1 VSAVGVAKILAPALG
16 AATVAVATMLLRDR
30 LAPHPKAPTLEEVQ
44 AAIDL
49 GNGRYVDAL
58 CHADA
63 DGYANLFLPD
73 GLSLP
78 SHGPI
83 LHGREVIRDNI
94 AATFQTM
101 RYVGGDMQT
110 IETLLA
116 DDAAYEIG
124 RYEFQTERRGR
135 HKPEVMRGRYLVV
148 WQPYGDEWKIA
159 VDVDQAGAPVF

>member
-1 VSAVGVAKILAPALG
+1 MSAVGVAKILAPALG
-16 AATVAVATMLLRDR
+16 AATVAVATMLLRER
-30 LAPHPKAPTLEEVQ
+30 WAPHPKAPSLEEVQ

-63 DGYANLFLPD
+63 EGYANLFLPD
-73 GLSLP
+73 GVSMP

-83 LHGREVIRDNI
+83 FRGREAIRDNI

-124 RYEFQTERRGR
+124 RYEFETERRNQR
-135 HKPEVMRGRYLVV
+135 KLEVIRGRYVVV

-159 VDVDQAGAPVF
+159 VDVGQAGAPAF

>member
-16 AATVAVATMLLRDR
+16 AATVAVATMLLRER
-30 LAPHPKAPTLEEVQ
+30 LAPHPKAPSLEEVQ

-63 DGYANLFLPD
+63 EGYANLFLPD
-73 GLSLP
+73 GVSLP

-83 LHGREVIRDNI
+83 LRGREAIRDNI
-94 AATFQTM
+94 AATLQTT
-101 RYVGGDMQT
+101 RYVSCDRRT
-110 IETLLA
+110 IETLLV

-124 RYEFQTERRGR
+124 RYEFQTERRGQP
-135 HKPEVMRGRYLVV
+135 KPGVISGRYVAV
-148 WQPYGDEWKIA
+148 WQRYADEWKIA
-159 VDVDQAGAPVF
+159 VDVDQVGAPVF

>member
-1 VSAVGVAKILAPALG
+1 MSAVRVAKILAPALG

-63 DGYANLFLPD
+63 EGYANLFLPD

-78 SHGPI
+78 SNGPI
-83 LHGREVIRDNI
+83 LRGREAIRDNI
-94 AATFQTM
+94 AATFQSM

-124 RYEFQTERRGR
+124 RYEFQTERFGR
-135 HKPEVMRGRYLVV
+135 HKLEVIRGRYLVV
-148 WQPYGDEWKIA
+148 WQPFGDEWKIA
-159 VDVDQAGAPVF
+159 VDVEQAGAPVF

>member
-30 LAPHPKAPTLEEVQ
+30 LAPRPKAPTLEEVQ

-63 DGYANLFLPD
+63 EGYANLFLPD

-83 LHGREVIRDNI
+83 LRGREAIRDNI

-124 RYEFQTERRGR
+124 RYEFQTERLGR
-135 HKPEVMRGRYLVV
+135 HKPEVIRGRYLIV

-159 VDVDQAGAPVF
+159 VDVDQADAPVF